1 MPYDDKMKISELR
14 KILKEHRKTAV
25 TPVSKMPKH
34 QILMELDKYAATPS
48 STPSKAPVVVEE
60 TKAVKKVVKEVKE
73 GGTSLSKPQKVK
85 VPIMPLQEPVAPKK
99 ELDKSVEPKKE
110 VARVK
115 LIKGS
120 AEAKA
125 FMNAIRQ
132 KKTKTDNVS

>member
-14 KILKEHRKTAV
+14 KILKEHRKGSV
-25 TPVSKMPKH
+25 VPVSKMPKH

-73 GGTSLSKPQKVK
+73 PSLSKPQKVK
-85 VPIMPLQEPVAPKK
+85 VPIMPLQEPVVKK
-99 ELDKSVEPKKE
+99 VEKEVEPKKD

-120 AEAKA
+120 KEARD
-125 FMNAIRQ
+125 FMASIRM
-132 KKTKTDNVS
+132 KKTKETDVS

>member
-48 STPSKAPVVVEE
+48 TTPSKAPVVVEE

-85 VPIMPLQEPVAPKK
+85 VPIMPLQEPIVSKK
-99 ELDKSVEPKKE
+99 VEKEAVEPKKE
-110 VARVK
+110 VGRVK

-120 AEAKA
+120 KEARD
-125 FMNAIRQ
+125 FMASIRM
-132 KKTKTDNVS
+132 KKTKETDVS

>member
-14 KILKEHRKTAV
+14 KILKEHRKGSV
-25 TPVSKMPKH
+25 VPVSKMPKH

-73 GGTSLSKPQKVK
+73 PATSLSKPQKVK
-85 VPIMPLQEPVAPKK
+85 VPIMPLQEPVAAKK

-120 AEAKA
+120 QQARD
-125 FMNAIRQ
+125 FMASIRM
-132 KKTKTDNVS
+132 KKTKSDDVS